1 MLTSLRRPILRGI
14 QPILFIGYGGLLG
27 LLVFLGA
34 YAARTLNTIKNTDIQ
49 TSRIY
54 LARSDRNQA
63 VRTAGY
69 AVSMRVRD
77 YLINPDTAASTRH
90 RKEAEE
96 DWVRTQ
102 AAVRAYRAVAAPS
115 RIELLDRLTRELDR
129 YWDVSVRTLW
139 LSDDERRQLGY
150 KMSAELLRPMRETFL
165 ETLDEIR
172 AHDQRELREN
182 VHQST
187 LKVEA
192 LQTRL
197 WMVICI
203 SLALGLALATVTWR
217 HLLRLEQ
224 SAKMQYEASIQNA
237 LELEKLSQ
245 RLLDVQEEERRR
257 LARELHDEV
266 GQSLGAM
273 LMDLGQ
279 ARGALAS
286 TNDEAVD
293 RVRSAHS
300 LGEAAL
306 RAVRNLSLLLRP
318 SMLDDLGLVPALHW
332 QARETSRRTGI
343 DVHVTAAEEDL
354 QLADELRTTIYRV
367 VQEALQNAAR
377 HSQAREVEIVVQRH
391 SGLLRIIVRDNGVG
405 FDPATTRGLGL
416 LGMQERISLLGGV
429 FQIESAPQQG
439 TVLRMEIPSAV
450 CDEEEVDKV
459 VTA

>member
-34 YAARTLNTIKNTDIQ
+34 YAARTLNTIKETDIR
-49 TSRIY
+49 SSKIY
-54 LARSDRNQA
+54 LDRSDRNQA

-69 AVSMRVRD
+69 ALSMRVRD
-77 YLINPDTAASTRH
+77 YLINPDSVASTRH
-90 RKEAEE
+90 RKEAEDE
-96 DWVRTQ
+96 WVKTQ
-102 AAVRAYRAVAAPS
+102 AAVRAYRLIASAP
-115 RIELLDRLTRELDR
+115 RVPLIDRLSKELDR

-139 LSDDERRQLGY
+139 LSDEERRRIGY
-150 KMSAELLRPMRETFL
+150 KMSAELLRPMREIFL

-172 AHDQRELREN
+172 AQDQQELREN
-182 VHQST
+182 VRQST
-187 LKVEA
+187 LEVEA

-197 WMVICI
+197 WMVIGI
-203 SLALGLALATVTWR
+203 SVLLGLLLATVTWR
-217 HLLRLEQ
+217 HLLRLEH
-224 SAKMQYEASIQNA
+224 SAKTQYEASIQNA
-237 LELEKLSQ
+237 LELERLSQ

-266 GQSLGAM
+266 GQSLGAL

-279 ARGALAS
+279 ARGAMPP
-286 TNDEAVD
+286 TNTEVGD
-293 RVRSAHS
+293 RLRSAHS
-300 LGEAAL
+300 LAESAL
-306 RAVRNLSLLLRP
+306 RSVRNLSLLLRP

-354 QLADELRTTIYRV
+354 QLSDDHRTTIYRV

-377 HSQAREVEIVVQRH
+377 HSGAREVEIVVQRH
-391 SGLLRIIVRDNGVG
+391 SGLLRIIVRDNGIG

-429 FQIESAPQQG
+429 FQIESASGQG

-450 CDEEEVDKV
+450 CDEQEVDKV